1 LILILSILNSAYFG
15 LWHIMSTNIFLLVLV
30 FSPQILKK
38 SYNLK
43 FPKEFE
49 ILLLIFIVVT
59 LFLGQIKGIFAPIL
73 FGIGTGMIGL
83 LILFILYSTNKI
95 KKNYPLIVLFS
106 FNFAIAFGVGLELI
120 KYYIKIIL
128 NQSLDGG
135 IYIYTMNNLT
145 YVLLG
150 AAIASGIGFLYLKTH
165 LKFIGEA
172 LKKFKSANK
181 EIFKKNESPQELIE
195 LIKKGEGEILEF
207 KSGLR
212 INLHTNEFDK
222 KIEHSNLKTLCAF
235 LNSDGG
241 TLIIGVDDK
250 GKILGIEKDN
260 FENSDKMQLHLSNL
274 IKQKIGK
281 ENSHLISI
289 KVIKFKGKEIIK
301 IECKKSKKPIFLKDE
316 KEEEF
321 YIRTGPS
328 TSRIQGRELLEYVKR
343 NFEKEN

>member
-1 LILILSILNSAYFG
+1 
-15 LWHIMSTNIFLLVLV
+15 MSTNIFLLALV

-49 ILLLIFIVVT
+49 ILLLVFIIIT

-106 FNFAIAFGVGLELI
+106 FNFAVAFGVGLELI
-120 KYYIKIIL
+120 KYYLKIIL
-128 NQSLDGG
+128 NQDLGIG
-135 IYIYTMNNLT
+135 IYTYTMNNLT
-145 YVLLG
+145 YVVIG

-165 LKFIGEA
+165 FKIIDKVLRR
-172 LKKFKSANK
+172 FKSANK
-181 EIFKKNESPQELIE
+181 EIFRKNESPKEIMN
-195 LIKKGEGEILEF
+195 LIKKGESQNLEF

-212 INLHTNEFDK
+212 INLHTDEFDK
-222 KIEHSNLKTLCAF
+222 KIEHSNLKTICAF

-241 TLIIGVDDK
+241 TLIIGVDNK
-250 GKILGIEKDN
+250 GKIAGTEKDK
-260 FENSDKMQLHLSNL
+260 FENSDRLQLHLSNL

-281 ENSHLISI
+281 ENSHLISMELL
-289 KVIKFKGKEIIK
+289 KLKEKEIIRV
-301 IECKKSKKPIFLKDE
+301 ECKKSKKPVFLKEE

-328 TSRIQGRELLEYVKR
+328 TSRIQGSELLEYVKR

>member
-1 LILILSILNSAYFG
+1 
-15 LWHIMSTNIFLLVLV
+15 
-30 FSPQILKK
+30 
-38 SYNLK
+38 
-43 FPKEFE
+43 
-49 ILLLIFIVVT
+49 
-59 LFLGQIKGIFAPIL
+59 
-73 FGIGTGMIGL
+73 
-83 LILFILYSTNKI
+83 
-95 KKNYPLIVLFS
+95 
-106 FNFAIAFGVGLELI
+106 
-120 KYYIKIIL
+120 
-128 NQSLDGG
+128 
-135 IYIYTMNNLT
+135 MNNLT